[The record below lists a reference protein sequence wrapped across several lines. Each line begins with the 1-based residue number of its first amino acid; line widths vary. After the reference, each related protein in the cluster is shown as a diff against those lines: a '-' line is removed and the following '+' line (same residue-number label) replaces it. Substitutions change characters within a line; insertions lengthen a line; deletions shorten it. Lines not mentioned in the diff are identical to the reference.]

1 MGAATPSP
9 GDSTS
14 RSPSVEE
21 DGDPVWVCQRG
32 ATAVAT
38 AAVQLL
44 VVVLQE
50 VQLVGREAVLV
61 ARVEHH
67 HFPGV
72 EFDVGP
78 NEEEVVGPRHSAR
91 SRSARSPRPRSGR
104 PDSGSAA
111 TAGSARGVRGTPRS
125 RPRGARCGGWPG
137 CGSSPRRV
145 AAGWSGTRQ
154 GTPAGRRA
162 GPGLTF
168 ARWRPAAF
176 DRRWASHGPR
186 RAPVPINTPMAS
198 WFTATAAPAVTSAV
212 SPASA
217 STSCCQSLA
226 LRRLTIQ
233 ARPTGASVRLAR
245 VATLARNDSVAA
257 DASNRPGR

>member
-168 ARWRPAAF
+168 ARWRPARSTAGGPAMGPGGRPCRSTRPWRAGS
-176 DRRWASHGPR
+176 RRQR
-186 RAPVPINTPMAS
+186 R
-198 WFTATAAPAVTSAV
+198 
-212 SPASA
+212 
-217 STSCCQSLA
+217 
-226 LRRLTIQ
+226 RRSR
-233 ARPTGASVRLAR
+233 AR
-245 VATLARNDSVAA
+245 
-257 DASNRPGR
+257 